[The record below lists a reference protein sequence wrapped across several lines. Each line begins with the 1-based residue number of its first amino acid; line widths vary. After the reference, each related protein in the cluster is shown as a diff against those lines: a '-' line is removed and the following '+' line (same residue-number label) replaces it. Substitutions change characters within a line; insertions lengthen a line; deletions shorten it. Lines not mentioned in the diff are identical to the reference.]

1 MRRVRKIS
9 LFSAFL
15 AFPLLAVCACSSLPD
30 SGPSAQDIAAQ
41 ASVADYPRYEVVD
54 IDPSVVAAMRR
65 RGRDSFSA
73 RFGDRHISSE
83 PVIGVG
89 DSVTVTIWEA
99 SSGGLFS
106 APAVTERVS
115 AGSNSATIPE
125 QVVGRDGGVTV
136 PYAGRIHVAG
146 KTTRA
151 VQEAIEHALEGKA
164 IQPQVLVNVTRPIS
178 NSVSVGGEVANG
190 ARVPLSVKG
199 DRLLDVVAAAGGV
212 RAPVNET
219 FVELSRGS
227 NTTRLPLVTIINKPA
242 ENIYLHPNDVV
253 TLVRDPQTFLAYGAT
268 GRNAEIPFDADGIS
282 LAQALVKAGGLLDN
296 RSDPRGVFIFRYER
310 PSVLRSIRPESPLAL
325 GNQPAPVVYRLNLAE
340 ANSLFLQ
347 QSFPI
352 ANRDL
357 IYVSNS
363 PSTDVQKVFAIIGG
377 GVGTIGAAGGVAS
390 AAATIH

>member
-1 MRRVRKIS
+1 M
-9 LFSAFL
+9 
-15 AFPLLAVCACSSLPD
+15 CACSTLPD
-30 SGPSAQDIAAQ
+30 SGPSAQEIAIQ
-41 ASVADYPRYEVVD
+41 ANAADYPRYEVVD
-54 IDPSVVAAMRR
+54 IDPLVVASLRHK
-65 RGRDSFSA
+65 GWDSFSA
-73 RFGDRHISSE
+73 RFGDRRISSE
-83 PVIGVG
+83 PVIGIG

-106 APAVTERVS
+106 APVVTDRISV
-115 AGSNSATIPE
+115 GSNSAMIPE

-151 VQEAIEHALEGKA
+151 VQTAIEHALEGKA

-190 ARVPLSVKG
+190 ARIPLSVKG

-227 NTTRLPLVTIINKPA
+227 KTTRMPLVTIINKPA
-242 ENIYLHPNDVV
+242 ENIYLHPNDVL

-296 RSDPRGVFIFRYER
+296 RSDPRGVFVFRYEK
-310 PSVLRSIRPESPLAL
+310 PSVLRSIRPESLLAV
-325 GNQPAPVVYRLNLAE
+325 GNQPVPVVYRLNLMD
-340 ANSLFLQ
+340 ANSLFLE
-347 QSFPI
+347 QSFPV

-357 IYVSNS
+357 MYVSNS

-377 GVGTIGAAGGVAS
+377 GIGTIGAAGGVVS

>member
-1 MRRVRKIS
+1 M
-9 LFSAFL
+9 
-15 AFPLLAVCACSSLPD
+15 CACSTLPD
-30 SGPSAQDIAAQ
+30 SGPSAQEIAIQ
-41 ASVADYPRYEVVD
+41 ANAADYPRYEVVD
-54 IDPSVVAAMRR
+54 IDPLVVASLRHK
-65 RGRDSFSA
+65 GWDSFSA
-73 RFGDRHISSE
+73 RFGDRRISSE
-83 PVIGVG
+83 PVIGIG

-106 APAVTERVS
+106 APVVTDRISV
-115 AGSNSATIPE
+115 GSNSAMIPE

-151 VQEAIEHALEGKA
+151 VQTAIEHALEGKA

-178 NSVSVGGEVANG
+178 NSVSVDGEVANG
-190 ARVPLSVKG
+190 ARIPLSVKG

-227 NTTRLPLVTIINKPA
+227 KTTRMPLVTIINKPA
-242 ENIYLHPNDVV
+242 ENIYLHPNDVL

-296 RSDPRGVFIFRYER
+296 RSDPRGVFVFRYEK
-310 PSVLRSIRPESPLAL
+310 PSVLRSIRPESLLAV
-325 GNQPAPVVYRLNLAE
+325 GNQPVPVVYRLNLMD
-340 ANSLFLQ
+340 ANSLFLE
-347 QSFPI
+347 QSFPV

-357 IYVSNS
+357 MYVSNS

-377 GVGTIGAAGGVAS
+377 GIGTIGAAGGVVS

>member
-1 MRRVRKIS
+1 M
-9 LFSAFL
+9 
-15 AFPLLAVCACSSLPD
+15 CACSTLPD
-30 SGPSAQDIAAQ
+30 SGPSAQEIAIQ
-41 ASVADYPRYEVVD
+41 ANAADYPRYEVVD
-54 IDPSVVAAMRR
+54 IDPLVVASLRHK
-65 RGRDSFSA
+65 GWDSFSA
-73 RFGDRHISSE
+73 RFGDRRVSSE
-83 PVIGVG
+83 PVIGIG

-106 APAVTERVS
+106 APVVTDRISV
-115 AGSNSATIPE
+115 GSNSAMIPE

-151 VQEAIEHALEGKA
+151 VQTAIEHALEGKA

-190 ARVPLSVKG
+190 ARIPLSVKG

-227 NTTRLPLVTIINKPA
+227 KTTRMPLVTIINKPA
-242 ENIYLHPNDVV
+242 ENIYLHPNDVL

-296 RSDPRGVFIFRYER
+296 RSDPRGVFVFRYEK
-310 PSVLRSIRPESPLAL
+310 PSVLRSIRPESLLAV
-325 GNQPAPVVYRLNLAE
+325 GNQPVPVVYRLNLMD
-340 ANSLFLQ
+340 ANSLFLE
-347 QSFPI
+347 QSFPV

-357 IYVSNS
+357 MYVSNS

-377 GVGTIGAAGGVAS
+377 GIGTIGAAGGVVS